1 MVDYLLVHRI
11 VGYSLV
17 HQINGYLLVY
27 LIHGYTL
34 VIYEMEAEIQLL
46 LKRYPDSSVSS
57 LILVGWCEEGH
68 PATKTLLRHSHG

>member
-34 VIYEMEAEIQLL
+34 VLYEMEAEIQLL
-46 LKRYPDSSVSS
+46 LKRVSRFQRLFPNPS
-57 LILVGWCEEGH
+57 WLV
-68 PATKTLLRHSHG
+68 